1 MNRKMLLTVL
11 GLGGAYFFL
20 STRAPVWAIQADG
33 TYKPA
38 GMLDQLTVMLTGAQP
53 PMTKTASTINQV
65 GSGLLALSNLF
76 SQTGGMAQQ
85 QSINTPATGITTPG
99 FSGLGKYF
107 DESYSRGIVP
117 RIFPQQR

>member
-11 GLGGAYFFL
+11 GLGSAYFFL
-20 STRAPVWAIQADG
+20 SSRAPVWAIQADG

-53 PMTKTASTINQV
+53 PATKTATTINQV

-76 SQTGGMAQQ
+76 SQAGGQQ
-85 QSINTPATGITTPG
+85 QSINVPATGITTPG
-99 FSGLGKYF
+99 FSGFGKYF